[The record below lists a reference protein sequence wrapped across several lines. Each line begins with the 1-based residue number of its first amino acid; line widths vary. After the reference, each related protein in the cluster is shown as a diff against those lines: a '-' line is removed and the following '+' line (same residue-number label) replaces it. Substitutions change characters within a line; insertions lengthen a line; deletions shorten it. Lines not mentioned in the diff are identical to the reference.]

1 MPEAS
6 PGSWLSPLALFWSKT
21 REDLGGHEPGM
32 CPYGSCG
39 HKAEGDPPE
48 HWAPRTSGNSLGA
61 SPASVEGPGRA
72 DRTTQT
78 GEGSRGLINVY
89 KCLMGGMKG
98 RRRVQALPSG
108 VLSALSTEG
117 QGLNDFGVEAAQAPA
132 ATATTLKP
140 SSSPLCTCEP
150 RDMSSESF

>member
-1 MPEAS
+1 MAAVATRQNWIPQSTALLEQVGTRWERVQQALK
-6 PGSWLSPLALFWSKT
+6 GLEELIGRLSL
-21 REDLGGHEPGM
+21 E
-32 CPYGSCG
+32 
-39 HKAEGDPPE
+39 KAQG
-48 HWAPRTSGNSLGA
+48 
-61 SPASVEGPGRA
+61 
-72 DRTTQT
+72 
-78 GEGSRGLINVY
+78 GLINVY

-150 RDMSSESF
+150 GDMSYESF